1 MAMCIKNIS
10 TLIIH
15 YFLIYFGIIISLDG
29 VTSGNWVFDLLTL
42 SHLKKQNSPSYTH
55 ERYISQMTNF
65 PEPINLMYSSNFINQ
80 PGRKSIRASGTEI
93 HNQQSAYLS
102 QHDNTLKPSGYYH
115 TIPSESNTYP
125 EDDTVHSFIPFG
137 STIKSDNDLSAHE
150 TGICHALTGLTNRQ
164 RYICLQHS
172 GLIWAMLE
180 GTHLGMHECVH
191 QFQHEQW
198 NCSAVNLLYRLHMKS
213 SSLPSIHG
221 LEGILQRGSRE
232 TAFLSSTWSAGVVQA
247 ITRAC
252 SRGQMG
258 TCDCD
263 PYRREGQGQDA
274 EGVFTWVDVVIR

>member
-1 MAMCIKNIS
+1 M
-10 TLIIH
+10 
-15 YFLIYFGIIISLDG
+15 
-29 VTSGNWVFDLLTL
+29 
-42 SHLKKQNSPSYTH
+42 KKQNSPSYTH

-93 HNQQSAYLS
+93 HNQ
-102 QHDNTLKPSGYYH
+102 H
-115 TIPSESNTYP
+115 
-125 EDDTVHSFIPFG
+125 
-137 STIKSDNDLSAHE
+137 TIKSDNDLSAHE

-221 LEGILQRGSRE
+221 LEGILQRGK
-232 TAFLSSTWSAGVVQA
+232 F
-247 ITRAC
+247 
-252 SRGQMG
+252 
-258 TCDCD
+258 
-263 PYRREGQGQDA
+263 Y
-274 EGVFTWVDVVIR
+274 F